1 MAAGFMAGFGT
12 NFAKLMEEDRQYFR
26 EQAAK
31 KKDYIQTYGT
41 RAVTDREDKA
51 NSVMAVVNNL
61 QTRGFKPSTV
71 RYVLD
76 NNGITGLMELQDTAS
91 RRTDIT
97 KDEIDSIVTKAAD
110 YVSKN
115 PDEDMQTVIRRA
127 FGLYKSEAN
136 PVKRDRNAFSAILGF
151 DNAMLEDEVLDD
163 MYINGYTGRD
173 IYRISGSAGPRAG
186 AALQLDLPTEP
197 LSPTAQKLYADV
209 MLDQM
214 ESGIDARIVKLK
226 TDYNKE
232 GSDKMSLQN
241 QIDALETLKGRGY
254 DGIATYAK
262 LDPSIF
268 EYARALNE
276 DTPGSIVNNGFLY
289 GFESAF
295 NDYFEEKK
303 PEVKT
308 KTAQG
313 LTDDYLGLPSV
324 PVGDGLST
332 KPEPKVM
339 TFKTAEEFNKAVE
352 AGEVASGQQVQIGSG
367 SVSIFTPPKEEPK
380 MTDLGDMTG
389 APGFRDMTEP
399 NPELTVEERV
409 TAKKDAAQGVI
420 DAVDSNV
427 ASFTQTLDKGFASGA
442 LTANAYGNT
451 LLGGVAQI
459 VGADGAADFFYTQAV
474 KSEDGIDSTE
484 GLVPAINSILDK
496 LGVPDYSKQDEPL
509 VDLQSA
515 VDAVMSA
522 IPAIPKEDSFG
533 RDLDVALLE
542 APDHIEKLGDQ
553 AMDAWRKLTATVPT
567 EAPKSYT
574 QEEILAWYENRVS
587 TQEKADM
594 EKRIRDDA
602 RQFLQDEKSFPQPL
616 PRIVIDT
623 LTDDVVEEAKVD
635 REVTRVVQQLDNK
648 GETPSPKD
656 IEDLKTTLELNQ
668 EIDTSTDELY
678 RGPISGKTLV
688 EKLDDIWN
696 FYTSEEPE
704 YDPRAI
710 GTVGFRDLGLRDT
723 TDDVRPPRGEAPDR
737 AASLARGASPEGD
750 DLPAEMPR
758 NMAVENFTTRGINAT
773 PRGLMTPNRESAP
786 KLGQAEFGDLIQRV
800 HGSSKAAEAFNKKV
814 SSGKLTAAD
823 VTRLLKAT
831 RKLPETASRQRLIMS
846 LFNLRDGLNKR

>member
-31 KKDYIQTYGT
+31 TKDYIQTYGT

-91 RRTDIT
+91 KRTDIT

-173 IYRISGSAGPRAG
+173 IYRIMGSAGPRAG

-214 ESGIDARIVKLK
+214 ESGIDARIALLK
-226 TDYNKE
+226 SDWTKE
-232 GSDKMSLQN
+232 GSDKEALEE

-268 EYARALNE
+268 EYAKALNE

-308 KTAQG
+308 KAAQG
-313 LTDDYLGLPSV
+313 LTDDDLGLPTEPTVITFNSQEEAIAAAEKGEINKDQLV
-324 PVGDGLST
+324 KIGKDGPAFKL
-332 KPEPKVM
+332 KPKV
-339 TFKTAEEFNKAVE
+339 KVAE
-352 AGEVASGQQVQIGSG
+352 GELKV
-367 SVSIFTPPKEEPK
+367 
-380 MTDLGDMTG
+380 DMSG
-389 APGFRDMTEP
+389 APGFRERDDI
-399 NPELTVEERV
+399 PEAVAVAMPEV
-409 TAKKDAAQGVI
+409 APDIDAAL
-420 DAVDSNV
+420 NR
-427 ASFTQTLDKGFASGA
+427 L
-442 LTANAYGNT
+442 
-451 LLGGVAQI
+451 
-459 VGADGAADFFYTQAV
+459 
-474 KSEDGIDSTE
+474 
-484 GLVPAINSILDK
+484 
-496 LGVPDYSKQDEPL
+496 
-509 VDLQSA
+509 
-515 VDAVMSA
+515 
-522 IPAIPKEDSFG
+522 
-533 RDLDVALLE
+533 
-542 APDHIEKLGDQ
+542 PDHLEKLGTQ
-553 AMDAWRKLTATVPT
+553 GMDAWRKFTKAVN
-567 EAPKSYT
+567 EYSYT
-574 QEEILAWYENRVS
+574 MPSRPLSQ
-587 TQEKADM
+587 
-594 EKRIRDDA
+594 
-602 RQFLQDEKSFPQPL
+602 RQLTDTPSNTLGFM
-616 PRIVIDT
+616 IVGAMVDT
-623 LTDDVVEEAKVD
+623 LGEAAETTEDLETFTNVFTRASDTPAYKQLEELIQERKNIPAKKAKKVVEKVQEL
-635 REVTRVVQQLDNK
+635 EVDQAMLGYVQKMDEM
-648 GETPSPKD
+648 GRTPSREEAEK
-656 IEDLKTTLELNQ
+656 LKTILEQ
-668 EIDTSTDELY
+668 EQLIDTSTDELY

-696 FYTSEEPE
+696 FYTSDGETE
-704 YDPRAI
+704 YNPRAI
-710 GTVGFRDLGLRDT
+710 GTVGSRDLGLRDT

-737 AASLARGASPEGD
+737 AASLARGASPEED

-831 RKLPETASRQRLIMS
+831 RKLPETSSRQRLIMS

>member
-26 EQAAK
+26 DRAAK
-31 KKDYIQTYGT
+31 RQDYIQTYGT
-41 RAVTDREDKA
+41 RAVAEREDKA

-91 RRTDIT
+91 KRTDIT
-97 KDEIDSIVTKAAD
+97 NDEIDSIVTKAAD

-115 PDEDMQTVIRRA
+115 PDEDMNSVIKRA

-136 PVKRDRNAFSAILGF
+136 PVKRERNAFSAILGF

-173 IYRISGSAGPRAG
+173 IYRIMGSAGPRAG

-226 TDYNKE
+226 TEYNKE

-313 LTDDYLGLPSV
+313 LTDDDLGLPSA

-352 AGEVASGQQVQIGSG
+352 AGEVASGQQVQIASG
-367 SVSIFTPPKEEPK
+367 SVSTFTPPKEEPK

-389 APGFRDMTEP
+389 APGFRDELVSSTTSSLEAGKATRAYIADAI
-399 NPELTVEERV
+399 PEAGSVV
-409 TAKKDAAQGVI
+409 SVVSKATAAGI
-420 DAVDSNV
+420 DALMSTSDFM
-427 ASFTQTLDKGFASGA
+427 AGLTGLDEF
-442 LTANAYGNT
+442 
-451 LLGGVAQI
+451 
-459 VGADGAADFFYTQAV
+459 
-474 KSEDGIDSTE
+474 E
-484 GLVPAINSILDK
+484 GLGSGKTLP
-496 LGVPDYSKQDEPL
+496 
-509 VDLQSA
+509 
-515 VDAVMSA
+515 
-522 IPAIPKEDSFG
+522 
-533 RDLDVALLE
+533 
-542 APDHIEKLGDQ
+542 EKAESG
-553 AMDAWRKLTATVPT
+553 RKLAQSMRENAEKVFTMGFSEYMRSLTGEDVPEAVVAEVKENLDTDKVVEQVLGFNVGPVLNLIPDMPGYPTKEEVQERLFKAPVMDET
-567 EAPKSYT
+567 EAEM
-574 QEEILAWYENRVS
+574 EE
-587 TQEKADM
+587 
-594 EKRIRDDA
+594 RIRDDA

-616 PRIVIDT
+616 PPVVIEKVVDKA
-623 LTDDVVEEAKVD
+623 VEEAKVD
-635 REVTRVVQQLDNK
+635 RIIVSNLDMK
-648 GETPSPKD
+648 GEAPSR
-656 IEDLKTTLELNQ
+656 EDFERIKTSLEQ
-668 EIDTSTDELY
+668 EQLIDTSTDELY

-696 FYTSEEPE
+696 FYTSDGETE
-704 YDPRAI
+704 YNPRAV
-710 GTVGFRDLGLRDT
+710 GTVGSRDLGLRDT

-737 AASLARGASPEGD
+737 AASLARGPSPEED

-773 PRGLMTPNRESAP
+773 PRGLMTPNRESTP

>member
-31 KKDYIQTYGT
+31 TKDYIQTYGT

-91 RRTDIT
+91 KRTDIT

-173 IYRISGSAGPRAG
+173 IYRIMGSAGPRAG

-214 ESGIDARIVKLK
+214 EAGIDARVLKLK

-232 GSDKMSLQN
+232 GSDKMALQK

-268 EYARALNE
+268 EYAKSLNE

-295 NDYFEEKK
+295 NDYFEETRPK
-303 PEVKT
+303 VKT
-308 KTAQG
+308 KG
-313 LTDDYLGLPSV
+313 LTDDDSGLPTV

-352 AGEVASGQQVQIGSG
+352 AGEVAPGQQVKIGSG
-367 SVSIFTPPKEEPK
+367 SVSTFTPPKEEPK
-380 MTDLGDMTG
+380 KIDLGDMTG
-389 APGFRDMTEP
+389 APGFRERDDI
-399 NPELTVEERV
+399 PEAVAVAMPEV
-409 TAKKDAAQGVI
+409 APDIDAAL
-420 DAVDSNV
+420 NR
-427 ASFTQTLDKGFASGA
+427 L
-442 LTANAYGNT
+442 
-451 LLGGVAQI
+451 
-459 VGADGAADFFYTQAV
+459 
-474 KSEDGIDSTE
+474 
-484 GLVPAINSILDK
+484 
-496 LGVPDYSKQDEPL
+496 
-509 VDLQSA
+509 
-515 VDAVMSA
+515 
-522 IPAIPKEDSFG
+522 
-533 RDLDVALLE
+533 
-542 APDHIEKLGDQ
+542 PDHLEKLGTQ
-553 AMDAWRKLTATVPT
+553 GMDAWRKFTKAVN
-567 EAPKSYT
+567 EYSYT
-574 QEEILAWYENRVS
+574 MPSRPLSQ
-587 TQEKADM
+587 
-594 EKRIRDDA
+594 
-602 RQFLQDEKSFPQPL
+602 RQLTDTPSNTLGFM
-616 PRIVIDT
+616 IVGAMVDT
-623 LTDDVVEEAKVD
+623 LGEAAETTEDLETFTNVFTRASDTPAYKQLEELIQERKNIPAKKAKKVVEKVQEL
-635 REVTRVVQQLDNK
+635 EVDQAMLGYVQKMDEM
-648 GETPSPKD
+648 GRTPSREEAEK
-656 IEDLKTTLELNQ
+656 LKTILEQ
-668 EIDTSTDELY
+668 EQIIDTSTDELY

-696 FYTSEEPE
+696 FYTSDGETE
-704 YDPRAI
+704 YNPRAI
-710 GTVGFRDLGLRDT
+710 GTVGSRDLGLRDT

-737 AASLARGASPEGD
+737 AASLARGASPEED

-786 KLGQAEFGDLIQRV
+786 KLGQAEFGDLIKRV